1 MWGLVAVRPGC
12 LPKANRFT
20 YFAIVISL
28 PVLSEQSCSSVCGC
42 QCGWFVIIEF
52 MQLFCHCFIISP
64 LLSRM
69 LYKLNK
75 IVFCVIVRNVSLQK
89 KLWISSLSA
98 NGGAYSAY
106 REFLLLKRIHRI
118 YYRTILRNYPYVHSL
133 LHCRKFIFYHN
144 KSTFYIRELLTFGVL
159 DIINSSSVNMF

>member
-1 MWGLVAVRPGC
+1 
-12 LPKANRFT
+12 
-20 YFAIVISL
+20 
-28 PVLSEQSCSSVCGC
+28 
-42 QCGWFVIIEF
+42 

-106 REFLLLKRIHRI
+106 SEFLLLKRIHRI
-118 YYRTILRNYPYVHSL
+118 CYRTILRNYPYVHSL

-144 KSTFYIRELLTFGVL
+144 KRTFYVRELLTFGVL